1 MGLSSSRSAGSP
13 IELNQKLTSTEFNL
27 FFSSDVN
34 TDKPLEDPVAY
45 QKLVGGLLY
54 LTITRPN
61 IAFAVQLLSQFMHS
75 PKTSHMEA
83 AVRVVKYS
91 HSSSCPRRLQLCCT
105 GKLKFGAGVP
115 EGYLPVYV
123 GDDMERFI
131 VSTELLNHSIL
142 VKLLNKS
149 AQEFSYE
156 QRGVLRISCHVLIF
170 ERVLEVLQLSDD
182 LHDLFTSLSD
192 DLP

>member
-1 MGLSSSRSAGSP
+1 
-13 IELNQKLTSTEFNL
+13 
-27 FFSSDVN
+27 
-34 TDKPLEDPVAY
+34 
-45 QKLVGGLLY
+45 
-54 LTITRPN
+54 
-61 IAFAVQLLSQFMHS
+61 
-75 PKTSHMEA
+75 
-83 AVRVVKYS
+83 
-91 HSSSCPRRLQLCCT
+91 
-105 GKLKFGAGVP
+105 
-115 EGYLPVYV
+115 
-123 GDDMERFI
+123 MERFI